1 MTPNRQT
8 EISEAV
14 QTALAGVDPMQ
25 GQRTAFD
32 VARALRGICARF
44 AVEPKYRKVAKVVKH
59 FAEENDLDPEDFEA
73 AVYLC
78 WDFIVSPEGV
88 DPVTA
93 AAQTARAGSMPEG
106 FMPHAPERPR
116 RLCWLTL
123 EVARQLSGHGERVF
137 YVSARKLAAA
147 LGTDAMSA
155 CRILNLLCNSGH
167 LEKVGKPAP
176 GRAQKYRFKSVT

>member
-1 MTPNRQT
+1 MSSHP
-8 EISEAV
+8 EINEAIA
-14 QTALAGVDPMQ
+14 QALEGVDPGK

-32 VARALRGICARF
+32 LARALRGVIARF
-44 AVEPKYRKVAKVVKH
+44 GLKSEYRAVAAVVQLY
-59 FAEENDLDPEDFEA
+59 AEDHGLDPEDLEA
-73 AVYLC
+73 AVYLV
-78 WDFIVSPEGV
+78 WDSIVSPEGV

-93 AAQTARAGSMPEG
+93 AAQTARAGSIPEG

-147 LGTDAMSA
+147 LGTDPMSA